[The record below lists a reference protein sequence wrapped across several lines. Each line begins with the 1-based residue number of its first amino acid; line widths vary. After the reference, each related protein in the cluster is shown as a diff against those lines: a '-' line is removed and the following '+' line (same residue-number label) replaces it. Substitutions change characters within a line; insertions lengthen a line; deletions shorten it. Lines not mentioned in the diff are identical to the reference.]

1 MSATDMQLAIESAFK
16 EVFEK
21 SSYEKYEPVILGTRE
36 GYSHFSEFPVSDWR
50 GRIASDRNKGK
61 ERDKRTE
68 FYEYVEWERAKEP
81 YEHKALSGEEL
92 EIHEMYLRIS
102 KEPEYAF

>member
-1 MSATDMQLAIESAFK
+1 MQLAIEAAFK
-16 EVFEK
+16 KTFTDTHYVSCDK
-21 SSYEKYEPVILGTRE
+21 DILGTRE
-36 GYSHFSEFPVSDWR
+36 GYSHFSKHPVSDHR

-61 ERDKRTE
+61 DHDKRTE
-68 FYEYVEWERAKEP
+68 FYEFVEWERTKEP
-81 YEHKALSGEEL
+81 YKHKALSGEEL